1 MPIHKINP
9 NEEYNNYDGILNV
22 NRHGDT
28 ARLAAHEQSPF
39 IDHTAEIS
47 GTYSIRF
54 DDYGLRRK
62 TYEIGPWDMTSK
74 GHTAVSH
81 GLGEEKWKDVC
92 STELILKNDADDK
105 LYSGGNSVGVSGLN
119 DVSVSGIDSSRA
131 ILTRRDGGFFD
142 SSSFNSTFVS
152 RGKLTL
158 WYT

>member
-22 NRHGDT
+22 NRYGDT
-28 ARLAAHEQSPF
+28 ERLAAHEQSPS

-81 GLGEEKWKDVC
+81 GLGEAKWKDVC
-92 STELILKNDADDK
+92 STELILKNDEDDK

-142 SSSFNSTFVS
+142 NSSFNSTFVS